1 MKKICAL
8 SLAVMMLFGIA
19 CKKDEKKLDPATQIV
34 LFVVAMAPPCSATGA
49 MYHELTLDYITTGY
63 TPIQMGQYFGQQT
76 KALVPDFE
84 RIFDWYIYTASII
97 VPYTTMIT
105 RALEIKKQIRAEYQ
119 QEMEGLASVCTGT
132 EDKALDGK
140 LSPNELYLLQVL
152 PDAWVSASCSSV
164 AVFGSSASPTNKTII
179 GRNLEWFGGFPNN
192 YLSKLQA
199 VVTIKNTVASSRKDV
214 CLIGYLG
221 FIGCITGF
229 NDQGL
234 FGAIQVSNG
243 DPDVYN
249 ATGKG
254 SYNMNLRDVLE
265 TQNSVANAGNYLT
278 TSDPYEYAAGHLLV
292 FADPTEAQVF
302 EYEPDTPRR
311 GMRAYNSTRKGNA
324 GWVTQNN
331 TIGAVNS
338 FVLEG
343 FYDNHSGNNVSR
355 WNSMRDQL
363 QLKLDDGGSA
373 TVDEIKQV
381 ITYYQGTSPGAVEGD
396 LYREHIQQT
405 IIYQP
410 AAGQKNV
417 EVHFHPLCVA
427 SPGYPSTAEGFF
439 TPIVAAF

>member
-1 MKKICAL
+1 MKKLCAL
-8 SLAVMMLFGIA
+8 SLAVMMIFGIA
-19 CKKDEKKLDPATQIV
+19 CKKEEKKLDPATQIV
-34 LFVVAMAPPCSATGA
+34 LFVLAMAPPCAATGPT
-49 MYHELTLDYITTGY
+49 YHELTLDYSSSTDRY
-63 TPIQMGQYFGQQT
+63 AMGVYYGQQT
-76 KALVPDFE
+76 KALAADFE
-84 RIFDWYIYTASII
+84 RIFDWYVYTASII
-97 VPYTTMIT
+97 VPYNTMIT
-105 RALEIKKQIRAEYQ
+105 RALEIKKQIPAEYQ

-152 PDAWVSASCSSV
+152 PDVWISASCSSV
-164 AVFGSSASPTNKTII
+164 AVFGSSSSTGSTII

-199 VVTIKNTVASSRKDV
+199 VVTVKNAAFGRKNV

-221 FIGCITGF
+221 FLGCITGF
-229 NDQGL
+229 NSDGL
-234 FGAIQVSNG
+234 YGAIQVSNG
-243 DPDVYN
+243 DSRLYS

-254 SYNMNLRDVLE
+254 SYNMNLRYVLE
-265 TQNSVANAGNYLT
+265 TQGSVAAAGTYLT
-278 TSDPYEYAAGHLLV
+278 ADAFQYAAGHLLV
-292 FADPTEAQVF
+292 FADPTVAQVF

-311 GMRAYNSTRKGNA
+311 EMRAYNSTRKSNA
-324 GWVTQNN
+324 TWVTQGN

-355 WNSMRDQL
+355 WNQMRDQL
-363 QLKLDDGGSA
+363 QLKLDDGGTA
-373 TVDEIKQV
+373 TVDEVKQV
-381 ITYYQGTSPGAVEGD
+381 ITYYQGSSPGAVEGD

-405 IIYQP
+405 IIFQP

-427 SPGYPSTAEGFF
+427 SPGYPSTTEGFF
-439 TPIVAAF
+439 TPIVAGF